1 MQIKRVTQV
10 IVNLLNN
17 AIKFTK
23 EGTITVSTEVKDSNN
38 TVVVSIKDTGQG
50 IDQEV
55 LPQLFTKFATRSP
68 LHGVQTGTGLGLFI
82 SKSIIQAHGANIWAE
97 NNPDRKGATFYFT
110 LPLLDKA

>member
-1 MQIKRVTQV
+1 MSLRLGILRLMQIKRVTQV

-55 LPQLFTKFATRSP
+55 LPQLFTKFAIRSP
-68 LHGVQTGTGLGLFI
+68 FHGVQTGTGLGLFI
-82 SKSIIQAHGANIWAE
+82 SKSIIQAHGADIWA
-97 NNPDRKGATFYFT
+97 
-110 LPLLDKA
+110 